1 MLTVSRGDPP
11 QAPPD
16 ALLQVAQL
24 CRDGTYQPGPSA
36 AALALPQPQPRLRTS
51 LGRALR
57 SSDPA
62 ARAILADAAARRG
75 QRSPGV
81 ILPNPSSGTLP
92 DAPTADAPD
101 IQTIHRPASEAP
113 PETLLQGAGE
123 REAEEGPSAAGL
135 RILKGAGARKST
147 EPMGAGEIAEAA
159 RATGVAAGAGP
170 DGAAGMGAPQR
181 RTLARVILV
190 AERTLPALDGLV
202 TVIKVSDLIA
212 PTPCHTLI
220 NTLSTPH
227 AAYLAGAGGPGH
239 RSLTA
244 P

>member
-1 MLTVSRGDPP
+1 M
-11 QAPPD
+11 
-16 ALLQVAQL
+16 AQL

-36 AALALPQPQPRLRTS
+36 AALALPQPEPRPRTS

-75 QRSPGV
+75 QRSAVV
-81 ILPNPSSGTLP
+81 ILPSPLSETLP
-92 DAPTADAPD
+92 DTQITDAPD

-113 PETLLQGAGE
+113 RETLLQGAGE
-123 REAEEGPSAAGL
+123 REAAEGPSAAGP
-135 RILKGAGARKST
+135 RIFEGAGGRKST
-147 EPMGAGEIAEAA
+147 ESMGAGEIARA
-159 RATGVAAGAGP
+159 RGVAAGAGP
-170 DGAAGMGAPQR
+170 DGSAGMGAPRR

-202 TVIKVSDLIA
+202 TVIKVSDPIA

-220 NTLSTPH
+220 NTLITPH